1 MTVLIDGKLEDPL
14 IKDKK
19 VSLLGWVICGQ
30 RISMGM
36 TDEVVM
42 LKGKRLLVTV
52 PGVRAF
58 TVGLGSLVKGAQD
71 WDDFGEGQSS
81 VLQGRCQLMFAPE
94 VRPVM
99 DENLFEV
106 EFRNDLMDS
115 PLADDWKVVMVVV
128 TVTVDDRTNDWVR
141 VRVKLMRAMA
151 MVVIDW
157 QVGNGGKRM
166 TQQWDCPE
174 TDYADA
180 DAEEWIKDEWIKDE
194 WIKDKE

>member
-1 MTVLIDGKLEDPL
+1 MSLNRFLGLISGEDACNEIDSSDSVLTRADLAWSI
-14 IKDKK
+14 
-19 VSLLGWVICGQ
+19 SGW
-30 RISMGM
+30 RM

-52 PGVRAF
+52 PG
-58 TVGLGSLVKGAQD
+58 GPYNWLLD
-71 WDDFGEGQSS
+71 WNDFGEGQSS
-81 VLQGRCQLMFAPE
+81 VLQGRP
-94 VRPVM
+94 VR

-115 PLADDWKVVMVVV
+115 PLADDWNDGVELTVRVVMVVV

-180 DAEEWIKDEWIKDE
+180 DAGADGPGDFDDLWR
-194 WIKDKE
+194 